1 MGSNVSAKLFNK
13 YYINIS
19 YVPSQV
25 NGQQL
30 QSISGVTYSMPTYS
44 SEYYV
49 ATMPEAKLFAT
60 GSSRGAALTALE
72 SIASTASNPGNEP
85 LANIRTT

>member
-1 MGSNVSAKLFNK
+1 MFDK
-13 YYINIS
+13 YYVNIS
-19 YVPSQV
+19 YVPAQV
-25 NGQQL
+25 NGQEL

-49 ATMPEAKLFAT
+49 ASMPEAKLYAT
-60 GSSRGAALTALE
+60 ASTRADALTALE
-72 SIASTASNPGNEP
+72 SIASTASNPGNDA